1 MESKL
6 LDTITEIVGEGIV
19 CVNAGGIVTHFNRKA
34 KEITGIVL
42 EGGRS
47 HPAGSILPGDIVLI
61 ADNMLGDDD
70 GGMTPEFISDGF
82 AALVGMTKEEA
93 EELYKTDIFAGVY
106 PEDAEANREKLQ
118 RYLQD
123 GKGHLEL
130 VARMKKGSGGY
141 IWVKSTLSLLQS
153 KDGVRRLYSVYTDV
167 SKTVREK
174 ETLRKHYEDVLLQHY
189 RIQDPDILILGHCDI
204 SNNRIL
210 EIDDHTHSDLLKTFG
225 SVREEFFSGIASLIV
240 DEKEREAFLGAYL
253 NAPALAAFQRK
264 ETEKIVNCF
273 IKLPKEEKGRYVQF
287 KVNLVE
293 SPDTGAVS
301 YTHLTLPTKA

>member
-1 MESKL
+1 M
-6 LDTITEIVGEGIV
+6 G
-19 CVNAGGIVTHFNRKA
+19 
-34 KEITGIVL
+34 
-42 EGGRS
+42 
-47 HPAGSILPGDIVLI
+47 
-61 ADNMLGDDD
+61 
-70 GGMTPEFISDGF
+70 
-82 AALVGMTKEEA
+82 
-93 EELYKTDIFAGVY
+93 
-106 PEDAEANREKLQ
+106 
-118 RYLQD
+118 
-123 GKGHLEL
+123 
-130 VARMKKGSGGY
+130 
-141 IWVKSTLSLLQS
+141 KSTLSLLQS

-293 SPDTGAVS
+293 SPDTGDITGILTVTDVTERTVFDRIMHQLSVTSYDYIVDLNLDKDAFSVLVCNKNAHCVPSERGCHSLRVSEMTRDAVVPKDRRG
-301 YTHLTLPTKA
+301 TPTRWNPKRSAGG